1 MKNFTETVARAG
13 RRRWLLGVVVL
24 AGLGACGSPP
34 DPAPV
39 TPCEESGCPAPE
51 PPPPCTVSDTCPP
64 PTAEDPLKSGPRPP
78 GNISRFPQS
87 LYPAAAATAPAA
99 GPALDEKGVL
109 AQLTGYLDVEY
120 PDDPQGKQAMLELFG
135 APRLRQK
142 VANPTLRASL
152 VAYTATARDLGVA
165 DFILNAKT
173 ESGEDK
179 VQAVAFL
186 KFSGSEDSAAARVRL
201 TTRGQMYIDF
211 NDVRRFEHFALS
223 ACSLFHEVLHQD
235 AAVALMEEA
244 TLYLSGVACEI
255 KVLARHPELAALGTQ
270 DARFLN
276 ARVAFLLNSRAPA
289 SGKIDIFAEQGKQ
302 LMPGSTVPSTQWWSH
317 FTRYV
322 YTMFAPEDRT
332 PTPGNDLLQA
342 YFPECDARQFD
353 MTFLQCVNAHLP
365 VTREE
370 MLAAMNA
377 LELNLGK

>member
-1 MKNFTETVARAG
+1 MKNFTERAAWAG
-13 RRRWLLGVVVL
+13 RRRWLLGVVAL

-34 DPAPV
+34 DPAPA
-39 TPCEESGCPAPE
+39 TPCVESGCPAPE
-51 PPPPCTVSDTCPP
+51 PPPPCAVSDTCPP
-64 PTAEDPLKSGPRPP
+64 PVDEDPLKSGPRPP
-78 GNISRFPQS
+78 GNVNRFPRS
-87 LYPAAAATAPAA
+87 LYPAATATAPAA

-120 PDDPQGKQAMLELFG
+120 PNDPQGKQAMLELFG

-152 VAYTATARDLGVA
+152 VAYTATARDPKVA

-173 ESGEDK
+173 ESSEDK

-186 KFSGSEDSAAARVRL
+186 KFSGAEDSAAARVRL

-211 NDVRRFEHFALS
+211 NDARRFEHFALS

-244 TLYLSGVACEI
+244 SLYLFGVACEV
-255 KVLARHPELAALGTQ
+255 KLLAKHPELAALDTQ
-270 DARFLN
+270 DARFFN
-276 ARVAFLLNSRAPA
+276 ARAAFLLNSRNPS
-289 SGKIDIFAEQGKQ
+289 SGQLDIFAEQGGP
-302 LMPGSTVPSTQWWSH
+302 LMPGSTIPSTQWWSH

-322 YTMFAPEDRT
+322 YTMFAPGDRT

-342 YFPECDARQFD
+342 YAPECDARAFD
-353 MTFLQCVNAHLP
+353 MTFLQCVNAHLQVP
-365 VTREE
+365 REE
-370 MLAAMNA
+370 VLAAMKA
-377 LELNLGK
+377 LELNLGR